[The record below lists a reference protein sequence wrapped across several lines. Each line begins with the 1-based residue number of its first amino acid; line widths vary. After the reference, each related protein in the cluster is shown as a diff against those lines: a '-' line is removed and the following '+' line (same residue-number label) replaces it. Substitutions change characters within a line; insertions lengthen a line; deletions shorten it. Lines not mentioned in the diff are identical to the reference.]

1 MKFAAW
7 MMAVIGFLALGCN
20 GPKALVKK
28 GFELET
34 AGQIEQAANLYYAA
48 VLKDRTHVDAL
59 SSLQRAG
66 QGVLNMRL
74 SDFQSALALNDRA
87 EAVRTYEL
95 AQAYFDKLAAVN
107 VRLDFPESHKMA
119 FNQVKSAHMDDLYEA
134 GMEDLASEHFAEALT
149 KFEEVVRLDPT
160 FRDAGLQADIAYCE
174 PRYRAGKVAVAAG
187 KYRTAYRQF
196 DEVIARKTDFKDAAT
211 MKQEALDLGLFTIAV
226 IGFQNGSD
234 RPNLENKFRTYVMQ
248 EVANSTDPF
257 LKVVDRENQQMILQE
272 QQLALSGM
280 LDENTAVEVGG
291 LLGAK
296 ALLKGTVVSYEANQT
311 ELRRYTR
318 QGFESYQV
326 EKVNS
331 EGKKYY
337 ETMYRSV
344 TYMEFEQ
351 SRNVSV
357 TFNLT
362 LISLA
367 TGETLASEMIT
378 RSEDDAIR
386 YANYTGNR
394 SLLYPA
400 NMSGSVNKSGKAELQ
415 SLLGARQELMAEST
429 LLNNAVKASAT
440 GIREALERNLL
451 TLVP

>member
-1 MKFAAW
+1 MKWSIWLLAA
-7 MMAVIGFLALGCN
+7 AGAIALGCN
-20 GPKALVKK
+20 GPKALVKR
-28 GFELET
+28 GLELET
-34 AGQIEQAANLYYAA
+34 AGQIEQAANLYYSA
-48 VLKDRTHVDAL
+48 VLKDRSHVDAL
-59 SSLQRAG
+59 ASLQRAG

-74 SDFQSALALNDRA
+74 DDFQSAVTLNNRA
-87 EAVRTYEL
+87 EAVRQYE
-95 AQAYFDKLAAVN
+95 AAEAYFDKIADVN
-107 VRLDFPESHKMA
+107 VRLDFPERYKLA
-119 FNQVKSAHMDDLYEA
+119 FNQVKSAHMSDLYDA
-134 GMEDLASEHFAEALT
+134 GMEDLAGEHFADALA

-160 FRDAGLQADIAYCE
+160 FEDAALQADIAYCE
-174 PRYRAGKVAVAAG
+174 PRYRGGKAALDAGQ
-187 KYRTAYRQF
+187 YRTAYRQF
-196 DEVIARKTDFKDAAT
+196 DEVLARKADFKDVGT
-211 MKQEALDLGLFTIAV
+211 MKQEALDLGRFTVAV

-248 EVANSTDPF
+248 EMANSSDPF

-296 ALLKGTVVSYEANQT
+296 ALLKGTVVSYEASQT

-337 ETMYRSV
+337 DTQYRSV

-351 SRNVSV
+351 SRSVSV
-357 TFNLT
+357 TFNLS

-378 RSEDDAIR
+378 RSDDDAVR
-386 YANYTGNR
+386 FVKYNGNR
-394 SLLYPA
+394 SRLYPA
-400 NMSGSVNKSGKAELQ
+400 NMSGSVNKSGKQQLQ
-415 SLLGARQELMAEST
+415 SLMGARQELTAEST

-451 TLVP
+451 VLVP

>member
-1 MKFAAW
+1 MKQFAWILPLVAL
-7 MMAVIGFLALGCN
+7 VIAGCN

-28 GFELET
+28 GLELEN

-48 VLKDRTHVDAL
+48 VMKDRSHVEAL
-59 SSLQRAG
+59 ASLQRAG

-74 SDFQSALALNDRA
+74 DDFQSAVALNDRA
-87 EAVRTYEL
+87 EAVRTYES
-95 AQAYFDKLAAVN
+95 AEAYFDKIAGVN
-107 VRLDFPESHKMA
+107 VRLEFPERHKMA
-119 FNQVKSAHMDDLYEA
+119 FNQVKSAHMNDLYEA
-134 GMEDLASEHFAEALT
+134 GMEDLATERFSDALT
-149 KFEEVVRLDPT
+149 KFEEIVRLDPS
-160 FRDAGLQADIAYCE
+160 FRDAQLQSDIAYCE
-174 PRYRAGKVAVAAG
+174 PRYRSGKVHLSNEKFRSAHH
-187 KYRTAYRQF
+187 QF
-196 DEVIARKTDFKDAAT
+196 SEIIARKADFKDTAAL
-211 MKQEALDLGLFTIAV
+211 KAESLAQGLFTIAV

-248 EVANSTDPF
+248 EVSNSTDPF

-280 LDENTAVEVGG
+280 LDENTAIEVGG

-296 ALLKGTVVSYEANQT
+296 ALLKGTVVNYEASTT

-318 QGFESYQV
+318 QGFESYRV

-337 ETMYRSV
+337 ETQYRAVS
-344 TYMEFEQ
+344 YMEFEQ
-351 SRNVSV
+351 SPAVQV
-357 TFNLT
+357 TFNLA

-378 RSEDDAIR
+378 RKQSDDIR
-386 YANYTGNR
+386 FAKYTGNQNN
-394 SLLYPA
+394 LYPA
-400 NMSGSVNKSGKAELQ
+400 NMSGAVNKSGQREIQA
-415 SLLGARQELMAEST
+415 LLGARQELTAEST
-429 LLNNAVKASAT
+429 LLNQAVQDAAV

-451 TLVP
+451 EIVP

>member
-1 MKFAAW
+1 MKWTAW
-7 MMAVIGFLALGCN
+7 MMAAVGLLALGCN
-20 GPKALVKK
+20 GPKALVKR

-34 AGQIEQAANLYYAA
+34 AGQIEQAANLYYSA
-48 VLKDRTHVDAL
+48 VLKDRSHVDAL
-59 SSLQRAG
+59 ASLQRAG

-74 SDFQSALALNDRA
+74 EDFQSAVTLNDRA
-87 EAVRTYEL
+87 EAVRTYE
-95 AQAYFDKLAAVN
+95 AAEAYFDKIAAVN
-107 VRLDFPESHKMA
+107 VRLDFPERYKLA

-134 GMEDLASEHFAEALT
+134 GMEDLAGEHFVDALA
-149 KFEEVVRLDPT
+149 KFEEVVRLDPS
-160 FRDAGLQADIAYCE
+160 FRDAALQADIAYCE
-174 PRYRAGKVAVAAG
+174 PRYRGGKVALEAG
-187 KYRTAYRQF
+187 QFRTAHRQF
-196 DEVIARKTDFKDAAT
+196 EEVLARKADFKDAGT
-211 MKQEALDLGLFTIAV
+211 MKQEALDLGLFTVAV

-248 EVANSTDPF
+248 EMANSSDPF

-296 ALLKGTVVSYEANQT
+296 ALLKGTVVSYEANQS

-326 EKVNS
+326 ERVNS

-337 ETMYRSV
+337 ETLYRGV

-351 SRNVSV
+351 SRSVSV

-378 RSEDDAIR
+378 RSDDDAIR
-386 YANYTGNR
+386 FVRYTGNR
-394 SLLYPA
+394 SKLYPA
-400 NMSGSVNKSGKAELQ
+400 NMSGSVNKSGQRELQ
-415 SLLGARQELMAEST
+415 GLLGARQELTAEST
-429 LLNNAVKASAT
+429 LLNNAVKASSTA
-440 GIREALERNLL
+440 IREALERNLL
-451 TLVP
+451 ELVP

>member
-1 MKFAAW
+1 
-7 MMAVIGFLALGCN
+7 
-20 GPKALVKK
+20 
-28 GFELET
+28 
-34 AGQIEQAANLYYAA
+34 
-48 VLKDRTHVDAL
+48 
-59 SSLQRAG
+59 
-66 QGVLNMRL
+66 
-74 SDFQSALALNDRA
+74 
-87 EAVRTYEL
+87 
-95 AQAYFDKLAAVN
+95 
-107 VRLDFPESHKMA
+107 
-119 FNQVKSAHMDDLYEA
+119 
-134 GMEDLASEHFAEALT
+134 
-149 KFEEVVRLDPT
+149 
-160 FRDAGLQADIAYCE
+160 
-174 PRYRAGKVAVAAG
+174 
-187 KYRTAYRQF
+187 
-196 DEVIARKTDFKDAAT
+196 
-211 MKQEALDLGLFTIAV
+211 MKQEALDLGRFTVAV

-248 EVANSTDPF
+248 EMANSSDPF

-296 ALLKGTVVSYEANQT
+296 ALLKGTVVSYEASQT

-337 ETMYRSV
+337 DTQYRSV

-351 SRNVSV
+351 SRSVSV
-357 TFNLT
+357 TFNLS

-378 RSEDDAIR
+378 RSDDDAVR
-386 YANYTGNR
+386 FVKYNGNR
-394 SLLYPA
+394 SRLYPA
-400 NMSGSVNKSGKAELQ
+400 NMSGSVNKSGKQQLQ
-415 SLLGARQELMAEST
+415 SLMGARQELTAEST

-451 TLVP
+451 VLVP

>member
-1 MKFAAW
+1 MRFAAW
-7 MMAVIGFLALGCN
+7 TLALVTAALIGCN

-28 GFELET
+28 GMQLET

-48 VLKDRTHVDAL
+48 VIKDRSHVDAL

-66 QGVLNMRL
+66 QGVLDMRL
-74 SDFQSALALNDRA
+74 ADFQSAVAVNDRA
-87 EAVRTYEL
+87 AAVKSYEAAE
-95 AQAYFDKLAAVN
+95 AYFDKLANVN
-107 VRLDFPESHKMA
+107 VRLNFAEVHKVA
-119 FNQVKSAHMDDLYEA
+119 FARVKSAHMDDLYEA
-134 GMEDLASEHFAEALT
+134 GMEDLAAERFGDALG
-149 KFEEVVRLDPT
+149 KFDEVVRLDPA
-160 FRDAGLQADIAYCE
+160 FRDAKLQADIAYSE
-174 PRYRAGKVAVAAG
+174 PRYRAGRSALDAAQ
-187 KYRTAYRQF
+187 YRSAHRSF
-196 DEVIARKTDFKDAAT
+196 SEVVLRKPDFKDAANLRD
-211 MKQEALDLGLFTIAV
+211 EALAQGVFTIAV

-296 ALLKGTVVSYEANQT
+296 ALMKGTVVSYEASQT
-311 ELRRYTR
+311 DLRRTSR
-318 QGFESYQV
+318 QGFESYRV
-326 EKVNS
+326 EKVNA

-337 ETMYRSV
+337 DTQYRPV

-351 SRNVSV
+351 SRQVSV
-357 TFNLT
+357 TFNLA

-367 TGETLASEMIT
+367 TGETLSSEMIT
-378 RSEDDAIR
+378 RSQSDAIR
-386 YANYTGNR
+386 FVNYTGNR
-394 SLLYPA
+394 SNLFPA
-400 NMSGSVNKSGKAELQ
+400 NMSGTVNRSGQSELQ
-415 SLLGARQELMAEST
+415 GLMGARQELTAEST
-429 LLNNAVKASAT
+429 LLNQAVQEAAR

-451 TLVP
+451 EIVP

>member
-7 MMAVIGFLALGCN
+7 MVAFAALLFVGCN

-28 GFELET
+28 GLELEN

-48 VLKDRTHVDAL
+48 VMKDRSHVDAL
-59 SSLQRAG
+59 ASLQRAG

-74 SDFQSALALNDRA
+74 DDFQSAVALNDRA
-87 EAVRTYEL
+87 EAVRTYE
-95 AQAYFDKLAAVN
+95 AAVAYFDKIGSVN
-107 VRLDFPESHKMA
+107 VRLDFPERHKMA

-134 GMEDLASEHFAEALT
+134 GMEDLATERFNDALS
-149 KFEEVVRLDPT
+149 KFEEIVRLDPS
-160 FRDAGLQADIAYCE
+160 FRDADLQADIAYCE
-174 PRYRAGKVAVAAG
+174 PRYRSGKTALSVG
-187 KYRTAYRQF
+187 KYRSAYRDF
-196 DEVIARKTDFKDAAT
+196 DEVIGRKLDFKDAAAL
-211 MKQEALDLGLFTIAV
+211 KDEALSQGLYTIAV

-280 LDENTAVEVGG
+280 LDENTAIEVGG

-296 ALLKGTVVSYEANQT
+296 ALMKGTVVSYEASQT
-311 ELRRYTR
+311 ELRRNTR
-318 QGFESYQV
+318 QGFESYRV
-326 EKVNS
+326 EKVNA

-337 ETMYRSV
+337 DTQYRAV

-351 SRNVSV
+351 SREVSV
-357 TFNLT
+357 TFNLA

-378 RSEDDAIR
+378 RSRSDAIR
-386 YANYTGNR
+386 FAKYTGNR
-394 SLLYPA
+394 NNLFPA
-400 NMSGSVNKSGKAELQ
+400 NMSGTVNRSGQRELQ
-415 SLLGARQELMAEST
+415 GLLASRQELIAESS
-429 LLNNAVKASAT
+429 LLNEAVQESAK

-451 TLVP
+451 EIVP